1 MGAEYGGAGCWG
13 GVPNVPPAAPLSPG
27 WTGRTCPTRA
37 AWSTSGTCVTSSG
50 SPPTPKTPGS
60 AGRPATGSWATCGAA
75 RTPRRRLGPPHPN
88 PHPSPLS
95 IHPSSL
101 GVHPLFFRPRCPTW
115 GCGTSC
121 RRTRASPNRGRRST
135 SRASCHHRGEGV
147 PWAFLGLLLIPHTF
161 LCPHSV
167 RLPDADPGQRHR
179 DLPTPGLWRGPHEE
193 HPKTPRAPGAAARCG
208 AGEAGSPHQS
218 APESSDPG
226 TGGAQRGG
234 AAGARQTPR
243 HRGPL
248 PRRRP
253 PRRSQPPGLSP
264 RCVSQRV
271 TRWPCETPPD
281 AARCSPVQRGGS
293 YNLGRGWFCWY

>member
-1 MGAEYGGAGCWG
+1 MLGG
-13 GVPNVPPAAPLSPG
+13 GVTNVPPAAPLSPG

-60 AGRPATGSWATCGAA
+60 AGRPVTGSWATCGAA

-101 GVHPLFFRPRCPTW
+101 GAHPLFFRPRCPTW
-115 GCGTSC
+115 RCGTSC

-135 SRASCHHRGEGV
+135 SRASCHHWGGSLGYFWGFSSSLTPFCVPTACGSLTRTLDSGIGTFPPPDYGGV
-147 PWAFLGLLLIPHTF
+147 PTK
-161 LCPHSV
+161 S
-167 RLPDADPGQRHR
+167 
-179 DLPTPGLWRGPHEE
+179 TPKPRGRPE
-193 HPKTPRAPGAAARCG
+193 PLPGAVPGRPAALTKVPRKARTLEREVPSVEELLVPG
-208 AGEAGSPHQS
+208 KHR
-218 APESSDPG
+218 G
-226 TGGAQRGG
+226 TGAPCRAAGPPGAHSHRGCPQGACPTWVTCGRGG
-234 AAGARQTPR
+234 RV
-243 HRGPL
+243 
-248 PRRRP
+248 RP
-253 PRRSQPPGLSP
+253 
-264 RCVSQRV
+264 
-271 TRWPCETPPD
+271 PPD